1 MALLGKRRL
10 SGRVKRVDEARD
22 QLITQ
27 ALDSLDALWGG
38 AGGTGIL
45 DGLADA
51 NLLDLTVP
59 QLCVLMFL
67 RPGPQRIGRLAE
79 RLRTSLPSATS
90 IANRMEQRGL
100 IEREHDATDGRVVL
114 CRLTQSGE
122 ETINILYKHQRAL
135 MASRFKS
142 LSLGE
147 LGTVSHAFELMA
159 KAVQHFSDTEAVMD
173 SNHRPSG

>member
-1 MALLGKRRL
+1 M
-10 SGRVKRVDEARD
+10 DEARN
-22 QLITQ
+22 QLINQ
-27 ALDSLDALWGG
+27 VLDSLDELWGG
-38 AGGTGIL
+38 AGGSGIL
-45 DGLADA
+45 DGLSNA

-67 RPGPQRIGRLAE
+67 RPAPQRIGRLAE

-100 IEREHDATDGRVVL
+100 IEREHDDTDGRAVL

-122 ETINILYKHQRAL
+122 ELIDVLYQHQRGL
-135 MASRFKS
+135 MASRFES

>member
-1 MALLGKRRL
+1 M
-10 SGRVKRVDEARD
+10 DEART

-27 ALDSLDALWGG
+27 VLDSLDELWGG

-45 DGLADA
+45 DGLSDA

-67 RPGPQRIGRLAE
+67 RPAPQRIGRLAE
-79 RLRTSLPSATS
+79 RLRTSLPSITS

-100 IEREHDATDGRVVL
+100 IERVHDDAVGRVVL

-122 ETINILYKHQRAL
+122 ETIDILYQHQRSL
-135 MASRFKS
+135 MSSRFES

-147 LGTVSHAFELMA
+147 LGTVSHAFELMT
-159 KAVQHFSDTEAVMD
+159 KAVKQSLGDEKVGEGTPTMPE
-173 SNHRPSG
+173 SS

>member
-1 MALLGKRRL
+1 M
-10 SGRVKRVDEARD
+10 DEART

-27 ALDSLDALWGG
+27 VLDSLDELWGG
-38 AGGTGIL
+38 SGSTGIL

-79 RLRTSLPSATS
+79 RLSTSLPSTTS

-100 IEREHDATDGRVVL
+100 IERVHDETDGRVVL
-114 CRLTQSGE
+114 CRLTPSGE
-122 ETINILYKHQRAL
+122 ETISILYKHQRAL
-135 MASRFKS
+135 MASRFES

-147 LGTVSHAFELMA
+147 LGTVSHAFELMTR
-159 KAVQHFSDTEAVMD
+159 AVTQFDTGEGVGEPTKTM
-173 SNHRPSG
+173 